1 MGIRILIIFGT
12 MCYTIKI
19 DLTREELERKF
30 GAKLTK
36 PEEYKPW
43 SKINAFAL
51 PALPVICNE
60 NPSEIKLFTWGLIP
74 YWTKDAV
81 KANEIRKK
89 TFNARSE
96 SLGEKASFRHL
107 IGKKRCLVLVNG
119 FYEWQTMEKS
129 KIPYFIALN
138 NESAFALAGLYDQWA
153 DPSTG
158 EILNTFTI
166 ITTRANPMLEIIHN
180 LKKRMPVILSDEAR
194 EKWLDIRNDPTNNGL
209 FEPFPETRMYSE
221 KINI

>member
-1 MGIRILIIFGT
+1 
-12 MCYTIKI
+12 MCYTVKI
-19 DLTREELERKF
+19 DLTREELERRF
-30 GAKLTK
+30 GAKFTK

-43 SKINAFAL
+43 AKINAFTL
-51 PALPVICNE
+51 PALPVICVE
-60 NPSEIKLFTWGLIP
+60 NPGEIKLYTWGLIP
-74 YWTKDAV
+74 YWTKDAG
-81 KANEIRKK
+81 KADEIRKK

-119 FYEWQTMEKS
+119 FYEWQTLEKT
-129 KIPYFIALN
+129 KIPFYIGLN
-138 NESAFALAGLYDQWA
+138 NESAFALAGLYDNWA

-180 LKKRMPVILSDEAR
+180 LKKRMPVILSDEDR
-194 EKWLDIRNDPTNNGL
+194 EKWLDIRTDPSGIGF
-209 FEPFPETRMYSE
+209 FEPFPGNRMFSE
-221 KINI
+221 QLE